1 MSQLHRAATPPTV
14 QQAYE
19 HLRTAAMPDWAWE
32 YLRRNA
38 DYRAEAHLHH
48 RRGVVRHRLG
58 SGTIL
63 TRMHARHVRAE
74 AWGLCSFRRSG
85 TAG

>member
-1 MSQLHRAATPPTV
+1 
-14 QQAYE
+14 
-19 HLRTAAMPDWAWE
+19 MPDWAWE

-38 DYRAEAHLHH
+38 GYRADAHLHY

-63 TRMHARHVRAE
+63 TRMHARHVGAE
-74 AWGLCSFRRSG
+74 AWGLCSFRRSS